1 MSFNTLSG
9 IWLTFHVAN
18 NWRWPRSMTL
28 LGNAVRTSE
37 QGEKSLSWRSMN
49 GMRCHAR
56 AASFLLKTLIAVSHA
71 SFAPFVPSER
81 IMFFLSGHLDRIS
94 QQSHR
99 SGPTSVLYP
108 FPHQP

>member
-94 QQSHR
+94 QQSHQLGPYTR
-99 SGPTSVLYP
+99 SGADTNI
-108 FPHQP
+108 

>member
-1 MSFNTLSG
+1 MSAFDR
-9 IWLTFHVAN
+9 AK
-18 NWRWPRSMTL
+18 RWQGVGTRLMTL

-94 QQSHR
+94 QQSHQLGPYTR
-99 SGPTSVLYP
+99 SGADTNI
-108 FPHQP
+108 